1 MTAPEI
7 RTGPD
12 RLFPQAGT
20 AVGLALIWA
29 GDLLSPPRL
38 SVPRCF
44 EGPFPSIRNTIM
56 NMTEPIRV
64 AIAGHGNL
72 GRGVE
77 AAMGHNPDMQL
88 VGIYTR
94 RPPEQLRPRQPGTP
108 VFAMKTLPGHAG
120 RIDVL
125 ILCGGSREDL
135 PRQGPEYAALFN
147 TVDSFDTH
155 ARIPE
160 YFTAVDAPAKANR
173 RTALISAG
181 WDPGMFSINR
191 ILGEALLP
199 DGETYTF
206 WGDGLSQ
213 GHSDAVRRIPGV
225 AGAVQ
230 YTRPVP
236 TAMERARNG
245 SRPTLATR
253 EKHRRE
259 CFVVLQDG
267 VEPGPVRE
275 AIVTMEHYFA
285 DYDTTVNFISAE
297 ELARDHAAMV
307 HGGFVIR
314 SGKTSANTTQ
324 TIEYSLKLDSNPEFT
339 ASVLV
344 AYARAVHRLHAM
356 GQFGA
361 KTVFDVPPG
370 LLSPRSAE
378 QLRAGQL

>member
-1 MTAPEI
+1 
-7 RTGPD
+7 
-12 RLFPQAGT
+12 
-20 AVGLALIWA
+20 
-29 GDLLSPPRL
+29 
-38 SVPRCF
+38 
-44 EGPFPSIRNTIM
+44 M
-56 NMTEPIRV
+56 NMSDPIRI

-77 AAMGHNPDMQL
+77 TAIQHNRDMQL

-94 RPPEQLRPRQPGTP
+94 RPPEQLKAANPETP
-108 VFAMKTLPGHAG
+108 VFSITDLIGHAD

-125 ILCGGSREDL
+125 ILCGGSKEDL
-135 PRQGPEYAALFN
+135 PQQGPEYAAHFN

-160 YFTAVDAPAKANR
+160 YFAKVDAPARTNR
-173 RTALISAG
+173 KTALISAG

-191 ILGEALLP
+191 VMGEALLP

-213 GHSDAVRRIPGV
+213 GHSDALRRIPGI

-230 YTRPVP
+230 YTQPVP
-236 TAMERARNG
+236 SAVEKARSG
-245 SRPTLATR
+245 ARPTLTTR

-259 CFVVLQDG
+259 CFVVLAENADAAQIRDTIINM
-267 VEPGPVRE
+267 P
-275 AIVTMEHYFA
+275 HYFS

-297 ELARDHAAMV
+297 ELARDHSAMT

-314 SGKTSANTTQ
+314 SGNTSAGTTQ
-324 TIEYSLKLDSNPEFT
+324 TIEYCLKLDSNPEFT
-339 ASVLV
+339 SSVLV
-344 AYARAVHRLHAM
+344 AYARAVYRLHQM
-356 GQFGA
+356 GQYGA

-370 LLSPRSAE
+370 LISPKSAE
-378 QLRAGQL
+378 QLRAEHL